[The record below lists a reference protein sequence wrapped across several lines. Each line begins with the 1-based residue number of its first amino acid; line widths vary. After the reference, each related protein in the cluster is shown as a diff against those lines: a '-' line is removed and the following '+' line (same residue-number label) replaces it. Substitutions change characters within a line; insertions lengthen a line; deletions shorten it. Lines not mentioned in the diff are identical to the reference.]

1 MVNGYEV
8 KKFQWFG
15 QTRWHDKSSLLVRLK
30 GMKKGDE
37 NLKLYASYDNAHEKK
52 NEPLLP
58 IPIGGWTL
66 LSSVDSGPYIY
77 CNRLGYLGDRVASRP
92 LEFRWQLLD
101 LDLLQ

>member
-37 NLKLYASYDNAHEKK
+37 NLKTMHMRKRMNRCYPS
-52 NEPLLP
+52 P
-58 IPIGGWTL
+58 
-66 LSSVDSGPYIY
+66 SGPYIY